1 MQLGGDHQ
9 DFNSWRKKPPS
20 QSFLQFCYIHRIDPP
35 DQVNEDQADKVHT
48 VANSHV
54 KQVVTQAGQASQ
66 AVPQPNHEFKMTGA
80 GLTPVAVSTTL
91 PVQVARL
98 SQQSKSPFLIT
109 ISPRRFHNVKGVD
122 KSLLDSIF

>member
-1 MQLGGDHQ
+1 MFFSYSEHLAEYFYLQLGGDHQ

-35 DQVNEDQADKVHT
+35 DPVNEDQADKVH
-48 VANSHV
+48 ANSLV
-54 KQVVTQAGQASQ
+54 KQVAAQAGQAGQTSQ
-66 AVPQPNHEFKMTGA
+66 PVPQPNHEFKMTGA

-98 SQQSKSPFLIT
+98 SQQSKSHFCFL
-109 ISPRRFHNVKGVD
+109 RVDNV
-122 KSLLDSIF
+122 